1 MIGPTACRMPP
12 GDWCGGGGANGVS
25 EKFEELFAN
34 VQVFDWNPNKRDQAF
49 RERHIAFE
57 DAPVAFQGPITIR
70 RSDRKG
76 EVRYMVFGYLGDV
89 EVVFVCTFRGDVC
102 WIISARRASRDE
114 RKKYYDRPA
123 RGAAEDQE

>member
-1 MIGPTACRMPP
+1 MAQ
-12 GDWCGGGGANGVS
+12 D
-25 EKFEELFAN
+25 FEERFAN
-34 VQVFDWNPNKRDQAF
+34 VQTFDWNANKRDQTF

-57 DAPVAFQGPITIR
+57 DARVAFQGRVAVR

-102 WIISARRASRDE
+102 WIISARRARRDE
-114 RKKYYDRPA
+114 RKKYYDRLA
-123 RGAAEDQE
+123 RDAAKDQE